1 MSIHCFLYNTY
12 SMLYVKQ
19 VIVLFGLEWYLHSN
33 ELICSRIVLSYSN
46 DTIWANATNATM

>member
-1 MSIHCFLYNTY
+1 MSIHCFVYNTY

-19 VIVLFGLEWYLHSN
+19 VIVLFGLEWYIRN

>member
-1 MSIHCFLYNTY
+1 MSIHCFVYNMY

-19 VIVLFGLEWYLHSN
+19 VIVLFGLEWYLHSS